1 MKSVWFP
8 GGGLTTRARLRLFC
22 FHHAGGG
29 ASAFRAWPGLLPTWV
44 EVVSC
49 HLPGH
54 EERFREAPLL
64 SIDELVGDIINE
76 LQPLLDIPFA
86 FFGHSFGAMVAFYL
100 ARGLRK
106 NGLTLP
112 QRLIVSGCR
121 PPHLPP
127 TREPIHQLPSEQFIE
142 RLQQLYESIPEVI
155 LRDPDARALFASIL
169 RADFTILET
178 AVYRPEPPLACAI
191 SAYAG
196 WDDKHVPS
204 TCLEEW
210 SNHISTGQVQT
221 ALFPGGHFYLRS
233 MPSELIQRLIADLLA

>member
-1 MKSVWFP
+1 LKSVWFP
-8 GGGLTTRARLRLFC
+8 GGGLNPRARLRLFC

-29 ASAFRAWPGLLPTWV
+29 ASSFRAWPGLLPTSI

-64 SIDELVGDIINE
+64 SIDELVDDIISE
-76 LQPLLDIPFA
+76 IRQLLDIPFA

-100 ARGLRK
+100 ARGLRT
-106 NGLTLP
+106 NGLDLP

-142 RLQQLYESIPEVI
+142 RLQQRYESIPEAI
-155 LRDPDARALFASIL
+155 LSDPDARDLFASIL

-196 WDDKHVPS
+196 WDDEHVPS
-204 TCLEEW
+204 TCLEGW
-210 SNHISTGQVQT
+210 SNHTSSGQTRT

-233 MPSELIQRLIADLLA
+233 LPGELIRRLIADLLA

>member
-1 MKSVWFP
+1 LKSVWFP
-8 GGGLTTRARLRLFC
+8 GGGLNPRARLRLFC

-29 ASAFRAWPGLLPTWV
+29 ASSFRAWPGLLPPSI

-54 EERFREAPLL
+54 EARFREAPIL
-64 SIDELVGDIINE
+64 SIDELVGNIISE
-76 LQPLLDIPFA
+76 IPQFLDIPFA

-100 ARGLRK
+100 ARGLRT
-106 NGLTLP
+106 NGLELP
-112 QRLIVSGCR
+112 QRLIVSACL

-127 TREPIHQLPSEQFIE
+127 THEPIHQLPLEQFVE
-142 RLQQLYESIPEVI
+142 RLQQRYEAIPEEV
-155 LRDPDARALFASIL
+155 LSNPEVLALFASIL

-178 AVYRPEPPLACAI
+178 AVYRTEPPLACAI

-196 WDDKHVPS
+196 WDDEHVPS
-204 TCLEEW
+204 TCLEGW
-210 SNHISTGQVQT
+210 SNHTSTGGFQT

-233 MPSELIQRLIADLLA
+233 LPGELIQRLVADLLA